1 MLANDT
7 SYDGGGNEGKDTET
21 IEEDV
26 ECCATVEVTPSQAI
40 GGCYEGPPNDV
51 EMDNDDSNAVVAGE
65 TGAEDVTDEVN
76 DEIALPPQVNI
87 CRL

>member
-7 SYDGGGNEGKDTET
+7 SYDGGGNEGKNSGTV
-21 IEEDV
+21 EDV
-26 ECCATVEVTPSQAI
+26 ECCATVEVTPSPAI
-40 GGCYEGPPNDV
+40 SYCYEGPPNDA
-51 EMDNDDSNAVVAGE
+51 EMDNEDSNARVAGE

-76 DEIALPPQVNI
+76 DEIALPPQVNM